1 MQDSA
6 PCHAAASPARRRLLQ
21 GLATAA
27 LSPWAAGAATS
38 QATSTTLRA
47 PSRLPNLL
55 PNLLPS
61 ALADRLNASGLPID
75 RFGLYAA
82 PVEGGPARLA
92 WQADQ
97 PFVLASTAKLVTA
110 AAAQDLLG
118 ADFRWVTEAHLGGPL
133 IEGRLLG
140 DLIVVG
146 GGDASLSATDLLDW
160 MRRWRQAGLHEILGD
175 IRIDRRRFRLE
186 AQDHDGTPTPAVERP
201 HHVRP
206 DAFTLDA
213 GALHVEL
220 QAGVAGE
227 PRIDISPPQG
237 ATLRLVRSV
246 ARSGCGATLDFR
258 PRPDVDELHVRGGW
272 SRDCPPQSLQIAPL
286 NPAELSRRAVGEL
299 WRQTGGRL
307 LGRVR
312 EAEPSPAAPLGSPW
326 SRHSSAALPQLL
338 QGMNKTSHNLTA
350 RQLMLSLAPDFPARP
365 ATLQAAQAR
374 VRQWLD
380 AQGLPA
386 AQLTLDNGSGLSRAE
401 RGSPAALVALLQQRA
416 RSPGARDFIASL
428 PVAGVDGTLEQRL
441 RGGAAQGQAWLKT
454 GTLLDARAL
463 AGYVRSRNGRLHAVA
478 LLAHDPESAALA
490 TPALD
495 ACVEWLARQA

>member
-1 MQDSA
+1 MTL
-6 PCHAAASPARRRLLQ
+6 PGRRRLLRQ
-21 GLATAA
+21 LAAAA
-27 LSPWAAGAATS
+27 LCPLAAAQGVRAHAAPLRR
-38 QATSTTLRA
+38 STA
-47 PSRLPNLL
+47 LPTLL
-55 PNLLPS
+55 PTLLPEP
-61 ALADRLNASGLPID
+61 LAERLNASGLPPE
-75 RFGLYAA
+75 RFALHAA
-82 PVEGGPARLA
+82 PVEGGPARLS
-92 WQADQ
+92 WQAGLSL
-97 PFVLASTAKLVTA
+97 PLASTAKLITA

-140 DLIVVG
+140 DLILVG
-146 GGDASLSATDLLDW
+146 GGDASLSSADLFLW

-175 IRIDRRRFRLE
+175 ILIDRRRFRLDE
-186 AQDHDGTPTPAVERP
+186 QDHDGTPTPAVERP

-213 GALHVEL
+213 GALRVEL
-220 QAGVAGE
+220 QAGAAGE
-227 PRIDISPPQG
+227 PHIEVSPPQG
-237 ATLRLVRSV
+237 ATLRLVRAV

-272 SRDCPPQSLQIAPL
+272 SRDCEPQSLQIAPL

-299 WRQTGGRL
+299 WRQTGARL

-312 EAEPSPAAPLGSPW
+312 DLDPARAPALGSPW
-326 SRHSSAALPQLL
+326 SQHASAALPQLL
-338 QGMNKTSHNLTA
+338 RGMNKTSHNLMA
-350 RQLMLSLAPDFPARP
+350 RQLMLSLAAGFPARP

-380 AQGLPA
+380 AQALPA
-386 AQLTLDNGSGLSRAE
+386 GPLTLDNGSGLSRTE
-401 RGSPAALVALLQQRA
+401 RGSPAALVALLQRRA

-454 GTLLDARAL
+454 GTLLDTRAL
-463 AGYVRSRNGRLHAVA
+463 AGYVRSRSGRLHAVA